1 LKKIDFLSQRYV
13 GYGFSIISL
22 ILTVVLYLTPAY
34 TLNFGVDFKGG
45 TELHLKF
52 SKFVADDVV
61 RDILKDECGLK
72 STTVQSTFTGGLDKA
87 GVQGA
92 TRENS
97 SEKIIKTEFL
107 SGNAYKDAVTGVEV
121 KSLKEVKEKL
131 AAGLAKKDKDITIV
145 DTLRETSVGPAVGAE
160 LRNQALF
167 AVFISLFGILAYVTY
182 QFEFKF
188 AVPSIIALF
197 HDVIITT
204 GFIMLTGKEFDMQQ
218 LAVLLTVVGYSIND
232 TIIICDRIREN
243 YKIMRKSKYYDMVNE
258 SLAQVFSRTIIT
270 VLTTLL
276 PLLAIYFFG
285 GELSAF
291 ASSMIF
297 GMVCGCYSSIFIV
310 SPIIVAWKE
319 YEEKAVA

>member
-34 TLNFGVDFKGG
+34 TLKYGVDFKGG

-52 SKFVADDVV
+52 SKFVDDEVI
-61 RDILKDECGLK
+61 RTILKDECGLK
-72 STTVQSTFTGGLDKA
+72 STTVQSTFTGGLEGVTA
-87 GVQGA
+87 GKV
-92 TRENS
+92 REQS
-97 SEKIIKTEFL
+97 PEKIIKTEFL
-107 SGNAYKDAVTGVEV
+107 SSTAYKDAATGVEV

-131 AAGLAKKDKDITIV
+131 AAALAKKDKDLTIV
-145 DTLRETSVGPAVGAE
+145 DTLRESSVGPAVGAE
-160 LRNQALF
+160 LRNQAIF
-167 AVFISLFGILAYVTY
+167 AVFISLFGILAYVTF

-188 AVPSIIALF
+188 AVPSIISLF
-197 HDVIITT
+197 HDAIIVT
-204 GFIMLTGKEFDMQQ
+204 GFIMLTGREFDMSQ
-218 LAVLLTVVGYSIND
+218 LAVILTVIGYSIND

-243 YKIMRKSKYYDMVNE
+243 YKIMRKVKYYDMVNE
-258 SLAQVFSRTIIT
+258 SLAQVFSRTVIT

-276 PLLAIYFFG
+276 PLTAIFFFG

-297 GMVCGCYSSIFIV
+297 GMVCGCYSSIFVV
-310 SPIIVAWKE
+310 SPLIVAWKE
-319 YEEKAVA
+319 YEEKVVA